1 MDQFPPEVSPMPLP
15 LHVLLKKLKKNRE
28 EKRSAI
34 WHRLLKARTI
44 GL

>member
-1 MDQFPPEVSPMPLP
+1 MSLARLKE
-15 LHVLLKKLKKNRE
+15 LKKSRE